1 MNNREIAAIFY
12 RIADLME
19 FRDDNPFKIRSY
31 RAAAETI
38 EATATPLAEMVA
50 AGGAASLRQLPGV
63 GEAISKKIV
72 EILETGSCQFY
83 EELKAEIPLTVLD
96 LLKIEGI
103 GMKTA
108 QILYRQFSITNLDD
122 FEKFVE
128 GDGLQS
134 VPRLGQK
141 TQQRIRA
148 SLERLRR
155 NGE

>member
-38 EATATPLAEMVA
+38 EATATPLAEMA
-50 AGGAASLRQLPGV
+50 AEGGAASLRQLPGV

-108 QILYRQFSITNLDD
+108 QILYRQFRITNLDD

-141 TQQRIRA
+141 AQQRIRA
-148 SLERLRR
+148 SLKRLRR